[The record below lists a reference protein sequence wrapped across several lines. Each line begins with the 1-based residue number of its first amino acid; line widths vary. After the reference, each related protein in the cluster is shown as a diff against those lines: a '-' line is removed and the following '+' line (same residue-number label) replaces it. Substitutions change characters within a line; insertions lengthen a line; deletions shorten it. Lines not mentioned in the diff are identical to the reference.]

1 MSTIKRAVVKAYNP
15 STHKASVQISGS
27 LAVWL
32 DGLPVATDIP
42 PAEVIAG
49 RECAVLLFT
58 EHNPDDGVVVTV
70 HGAVPAGISGGSKV
84 QDADGDTKVDVEQT
98 PDEDRIRM
106 TVAGVL
112 RYLMQ
117 GANPEHGL
125 TGGLSVGGNLRVS
138 GTAITDLIDPVILGL
153 FRRTGAGIDGLAGL
167 VSDIGGTTA
176 LGSGSVI
183 GVAGRALARDAT
195 TLFAHG
201 LDYLAGAQAQN
212 LTEANG
218 VKCQIIFAS
227 AAGRTITSAASFLA
241 RNPINIGGTIVNLY
255 GLRVE
260 PLTSGNNRRPFQ
272 EEGTGAIGDA
282 HGNRF
287 RSNTQFG
294 SLAGSFGGGDGVVGI
309 ADRTVAPVSNPVAGG
324 VLYAEGG
331 ALKWRGSA
339 GTVTTL
345 APA

>member
-1 MSTIKRAVVKAYNP
+1 MSVLKRGVIKSYSA

-42 PAEVIAG
+42 PAEVVAG

-58 EHNPDDGVVVTV
+58 DDNPDDGVIVTV
-70 HGAVPAGISGGSKV
+70 HGAVPASVSGGSKIE
-84 QDADGDTKVDVEQT
+84 DADGDTRVDVEQT
-98 PDEDRIRM
+98 PDEDKIRM

-117 GANPEHGL
+117 GANPEHGVL
-125 TGGLSVGGNLRVS
+125 GGMTIAGNLRVAA
-138 GTAITDLIDPVILGL
+138 TAITDLIDPAILGL
-153 FRRTGAGIDGLAGL
+153 FRRTGAGVDGLAGI
-167 VSDIGGTTA
+167 VADIGGATGISA
-176 LGSGSVI
+176 GSVI

-195 TLFAHG
+195 TLFAYG
-201 LDYLAGAQAQN
+201 LDYLAGAQGQS
-212 LTEANG
+212 LTEAHAVRCG
-218 VKCQIIFAS
+218 IFFAV
-227 AAGRTITSAASFLA
+227 AAGRTIASSAAFLA
-241 RNPINIGGTIVNLY
+241 RNPVNLGGTITNVY

-260 PLTSGNNRRPFQ
+260 PLTTGSNRRPFQ
-272 EEGTGAIGDA
+272 EEGTGIAADA

-287 RSNTQFG
+287 RSNTQFS
-294 SLAGSFGGGDGVVGI
+294 SLAGSFGGGDGVIGI
-309 ADRTVAPVSNPVAGG
+309 ANAVASPTVNPVAGG

-331 ALKWRGSA
+331 ALKWRGSG
-339 GTVTTL
+339 GTVTTV